1 MIPLENFGVRC
12 MSMGFLMENDAPV
25 VWRGLMV
32 IFFFVLFL
40 SWTTGCCIVLCFS
53 LSVLTILLVLEH
65 LSKYFCALEYLS
77 WEEGKECR

>member
-32 IFFFVLFL
+32 IFFFCVVFKLDYRMLHSSLF
-40 SWTTGCCIVLCFS
+40 V
-53 LSVLTILLVLEH
+53 SVCLDYPVSVGASI
-65 LSKYFCALEYLS
+65 
-77 WEEGKECR
+77 

>member
-32 IFFFVLFL
+32 IFFLCCFL
-40 SWTTGCCIVLCFS
+40 VGLQD
-53 LSVLTILLVLEH
+53 
-65 LSKYFCALEYLS
+65 AA
-77 WEEGKECR
+77 